1 MRRRTQPAKP
11 SEGVSKQAI
20 RRLARRA
27 GVKRMSEGIYT
38 EAPLALRAW
47 LKTIVRDAVVYADHA
62 RRFTLTVND
71 VILALK
77 RNGSTLYGYTYYE
90 KRERLTRKI
99 PATELGGNAASTRAT
114 SGAREAGEANP
125 PARATRVADRL
136 ASTGAAVVIEQ
147 TPKGVSK
154 RNPKVQTKMTGGGRV
169 RKESRLGAG
178 PNRAVMSVMSV
189 MSATPATSTPKTRGG
204 RPSTGNQVTPER
216 AQDIQKS
223 LSTFRDTVIER
234 QKDSCTTAER
244 MHDWVAAH
252 MLGRGVA
259 PCTPAEMDVVVGALV
274 ERDAVFRAEG
284 KLFFV

>member
-1 MRRRTQPAKP
+1 
-11 SEGVSKQAI
+11 
-20 RRLARRA
+20 
-27 GVKRMSEGIYT
+27 MSEGIYT

-99 PATELGGNAASTRAT
+99 PASELGGNAASTRAT

-125 PARATRVADRL
+125 PARATRVEDRL

-154 RNPKVQTKMTGGGRV
+154 RNPKLQTKMTGGGRV

-244 MHDWVAAH
+244 MQDWVAAH